1 MKKTAYY
8 LVMIKVVLMLIII
21 FYLSFLYIDLFNMK
35 YIQLSDRIKFIC
47 IILCFFLALLS
58 NHNPFDKYNMQLLQL
73 GLLLT
78 VIADFFLLI
87 VDDYYPIGVAV
98 FAIAQITYTIRFDA
112 GNKANIIK
120 NYIVVFLILFLVYAV
135 ANSFIK
141 IDILVPISLCYGIS
155 LVTNV
160 YKSIVI
166 FRNRI
171 YPNPNAIM
179 VALGMALFLL
189 CDINVAL
196 YNILK
201 LINETKG
208 IIYRI
213 SSVSMWLYYLP
224 SQVLLALSGYNYKI

>member
-1 MKKTAYY
+1 
-8 LVMIKVVLMLIII
+8 
-21 FYLSFLYIDLFNMK
+21 
-35 YIQLSDRIKFIC
+35 
-47 IILCFFLALLS
+47 
-58 NHNPFDKYNMQLLQL
+58 MQLLQL

-224 SQVLLALSGYNYKI
+224 SQVLLALSGYNYKN